1 MEFLNFHKGPH
12 NSVAQGVDDMLGSFE
27 TYKTAFPY
35 HLSDSKEAT
44 NYPLTADNRAYS
56 SSSVLNFDRP
66 GYYSSPDQEECDLWI
81 DTTIGEH
88 NHNADV
94 QYESCFANANSGHHN
109 PIRRDG
115 ISGCGYNI
123 GESQLAYMC
132 PSTSSTDSVQE
143 KNSQKRKQE
152 VINNLVIEF
161 AYLIFPDYIY
171 LHFIGFIINVIY
183 I

>member
-27 TYKTAFPY
+27 TYKTAVFPY

-94 QYESCFANANSGHHN
+94 QYQSCFANANSGHHN

-161 AYLIFPDYIY
+161 AYLIFPDYI
-171 LHFIGFIINVIY
+171 GFIINVIY